1 MSSLMTIIMISDINK
16 KHNIYYNVLTDR
28 YLVGH
33 NGKFLRLNGS
43 FGFDNIKDLY
53 EKLEGAK
60 YYQWEDLREYAVARK
75 LFKEF
80 NNWEEFKSFPET
92 HPEYFI

>member
-1 MSSLMTIIMISDINK
+1 MAIIMISDIYK
-16 KHNIYYNVLTDR
+16 KHKIYYNEITFL
-28 YLVGH
+28 YLVVRD
-33 NGKFLRLNGS
+33 GKFLRLKGHS
-43 FGFDNIKDLY
+43 GFDNIKDLY
-53 EKLEGAK
+53 EKLESST
-60 YYQWEDLREYAVARK
+60 YYQWEDLPSYFVSRK